1 MSNIFEKRDSIQP
14 YEYADLIRYA
24 NAIHE
29 SFWTPEHFTYDRD
42 INDFIVKLNDVEKD
56 VVKKA
61 MLSIGVIENKVKTF
75 WARIDMRMP
84 KTEIAIVGHTFA
96 GNECHIEG
104 TEVLTPEG
112 WKDFKDVK
120 NGDLVYQYNIN
131 NSLITSTS
139 ISNIIKK
146 PFNGEM
152 IRYNNQRMDAIV
164 TPNHRIIYKTEQG
177 NIKEVLAKDFNF
189 NSNIL
194 FPKSG
199 VLSNEGIN
207 SLSDLDRLRIAI
219 QADGTRLY
227 YINRQ
232 GEKKFRGID
241 DGYTY
246 SLTFKKKVK
255 KDRLRS
261 LLNNLSISYI
271 EENPKR
277 VDYTTFKIRLKDS
290 FDLKT
295 FDWVDLKDKSPIWCK
310 EFINEVLLWDGYIKE
325 NKKLYIST
333 NKGCID
339 KTQVIAILAGYR
351 THVSVSEDNRK
362 NTYKTRYTLSFKD
375 KPFFESS
382 TLKQKKFQ
390 YEGIVY
396 CGSVETGILITRY
409 NNKVFISGNCIHQL
423 TYEKLLSL
431 LGLEKEF
438 ENVVNIPCMQG
449 RSEYLGKYLQGV
461 YSKSNKE
468 FTKSLIL
475 FTLLVENTSLFSQFL
490 IVSAFKKHKNVMS
503 NFNSVISATAREE
516 NLHAKF
522 GEELINI
529 IRNENPDWFD
539 TDMENKIRR
548 NVRKALEAE
557 IGVLNWIFEKGELEF
572 LSKKNIIEYLKSRF
586 NKSLNQIGY
595 KNEFEIEESL
605 LKPTEFLEVQ
615 LTATSS
621 FDFFNE
627 KSTDYSQNTAFNEE
641 EIWD

>member
-423 TYEKLLSL
+423 TYEKLLSS